1 MTWQHDQ
8 RSRHALG
15 YGHRWVKLRER
26 ILARDCHLCQTCA
39 KAGRVTPA
47 TAVDHI
53 KPKAQG
59 GTDDPGN
66 LAAICD
72 PCHRAKTAAE
82 AAQAQGRKPRRRV
95 EFDAQGRVIW

>member
-1 MTWQHDQ
+1 MTWQHTN
-8 RSRHALG
+8 RSRHARG

-26 ILARDCHLCQTCA
+26 ILARDSYLCQTCA
-39 KAGRVTPA
+39 KAGRLTPA

-53 KPKAQG
+53 VPKAQG

-72 PCHRAKTAAE
+72 PCHRAKTSAE
-82 AAQAQGRKPRRRV
+82 AARAQGRTPRRRV
-95 EFDAQGRVIW
+95 EFGPDGWPIW

>member
-59 GTDDPGN
+59 GTDDPAN

-72 PCHRAKTAAE
+72 PCHRDKTAAE
-82 AAQAQGRKPRRRV
+82 AARAQGRKVRKRREIGLDGYPV
-95 EFDAQGRVIW
+95 A